1 MPVLDAL
8 KAWWIL
14 VIFIIV
20 FFWFPA
26 HLFSGRSNPAIFM
39 RIAGNWAR
47 MVVCVTMGFLFLAS
61 FRVLS
66 AITVVFLF
74 VGAFAMD
81 WHRKR
86 ATMTGGLLTS
96 LQAAVINIMR
106 KVEARSFRAYLL
118 PQKSPAVSVPSFW
131 KLRVYR
137 WLKGL
142 QGKEMVVAF
151 LAVVLA
157 TSVILRTTH
166 AVRELRFDQP
176 EQYSVL
182 LRARELMLNLHPVGR
197 PLVFPAVITAT
208 SLLSGADAMQVTRV
222 LSPAVELFVVLA
234 AGLLIHVCARVR
246 VACVAALYCLG
257 AAAFP
262 PAGKDPVA
270 PVSALEKVKRLFGA
284 SPAMMRSSTEF
295 GLGLMFLLLA
305 LALLVEWYRSERSW
319 ESLLDF
325 GCCLFLTAI
334 VSQFLLLI
342 LMTVAVVVLL
352 RPMAGLAAF
361 VVVCYSLA
369 AYMTL
374 SAGVTI
380 PEGVSAILPV
390 AAAVLVGLLV
400 AILENRLL
408 AYDGRTAQTVLLA
421 ACLSVAVIWLRP
433 QRLVGRYLEYEASA
447 RATQEII
454 SRFPRQTWVVV
465 APVEQLDETLGLGA
479 YEDLAGFVEKY
490 RERVLSPEFRFQEGQ
505 ENLFIY
511 VEKRPFQIFA
521 REPETVSFSVLTDP
535 TYINYRSPGGRAS
548 LEAAAL
554 LLCEAYRQQ
563 HANANVFFENEDLRI
578 YHVHQQR
585 APDTKRQQ

>member
-1 MPVLDAL
+1 
-8 KAWWIL
+8 
-14 VIFIIV
+14 
-20 FFWFPA
+20 
-26 HLFSGRSNPAIFM
+26 
-39 RIAGNWAR
+39 
-47 MVVCVTMGFLFLAS
+47 
-61 FRVLS
+61 
-66 AITVVFLF
+66 
-74 VGAFAMD
+74 MD

-86 ATMTGGLLTS
+86 ATMPGGLLTS
-96 LQAAVINIMR
+96 LQATVINMMR
-106 KVEARSFRAYLL
+106 KVEARSFRGHLL
-118 PQKSPAVSVPSFW
+118 QHESPAVSVASLW
-131 KLRVYR
+131 KLRVNR
-137 WLKGL
+137 RLEGL
-142 QGKEMVVAF
+142 QDKEMLVTF

-157 TSVILRTTH
+157 TSVILRAAH

-182 LRARELMLNLHPVGR
+182 LRTRELMLNLHPGGR
-197 PLVFPAVITAT
+197 PLVFPAVIAAT
-208 SLLSGADAMQVTRV
+208 SLLSGVDAMQVTRV
-222 LSPAVELFVVLA
+222 LSPVVELFVVLA

-262 PAGKDPVA
+262 PAGNGPIV
-270 PVSALEKVKRLFGA
+270 PVSALEKAKILFGA
-284 SPAMMRSSTEF
+284 PPAMMRASTEF
-295 GLGLMFLLLA
+295 GFGLLFLLLA
-305 LALLVEWYRSERSW
+305 LAILVEWYRSERTW

-325 GCCLFLTAI
+325 GCCLFLTGI

-342 LMTVAVVVLL
+342 LMTVAGVVLL
-352 RPMAGLAAF
+352 RPVAGLAAF
-361 VVVCYSLA
+361 VVVCYSLT

-374 SAGVTI
+374 SAGVST
-380 PEGVSAILPV
+380 PEGMRAILPV

-408 AYDGRTAQTVLLA
+408 AYYGRTAQTVLFA

-433 QRLVGRYLEYEASA
+433 QRLVGRYLEYEAAA

-454 SRFPRQTWVVV
+454 SRFPRQTWIVI

-490 RERVLSPEFRFQEGQ
+490 RERVLSPEFRFHEGQ

-521 REPETVSFSVLTDP
+521 REPEAVSFSVLTDP
-535 TYINYRSPGGRAS
+535 TYLNYRSPGGRAS

-554 LLCEAYRQQ
+554 RLCEAYRRQ

-578 YHVHQQR
+578 YQVRQQP
-585 APDTKRQQ
+585 ALDTKRQQ